1 MNIFEN
7 ASRVKSRFN
16 SVQGALTVEQLWDLP
31 LTTTR
36 SNVASLNALA
46 IEIQK
51 EINGTSEI
59 TFVKS
64 SSTSKENKELKE
76 KLEILVHIIEVRES
90 ENQAA
95 LDAKAIKSKKAAIE
109 ELIAKKQEEAMGDK
123 SIEELQAELAALT
136 A

>member
-1 MNIFEN
+1 MFEKAARN
-7 ASRVKSRFN
+7 KTRFN
-16 SVQGALTVEQLWDLP
+16 SVQGMLTVEQLWDLP

-36 SNVASLNALA
+36 NNVASLNALA

-51 EINGTSEI
+51 EINGSSEI

-64 SSTSKENKELKE
+64 NNNTGNEELKD
-76 KLEILVHIIEVRES
+76 KLAILVHIIEVRET

-95 LDAKAIKSKKAAIE
+95 LDAKALKSKKAVIE
-109 ELIAKKQEEAMGDK
+109 SLIAKKTDEALESK

-136 A
+136 K